1 MITEEEKQE
10 IIDKTVEKALLLLPE
25 TVGALMANQALLHKL
40 NREFYTKYPEFNKRR
55 DIVTSVIE
63 MVEGK
68 NSLMKYE
75 DILKKSV
82 PEIRQRINTM
92 KNLDMN
98 NISKNPDRH
107 FESLSASPNP
117 HGDL

>member
-98 NISKNPDRH
+98 NVSKNQDRH